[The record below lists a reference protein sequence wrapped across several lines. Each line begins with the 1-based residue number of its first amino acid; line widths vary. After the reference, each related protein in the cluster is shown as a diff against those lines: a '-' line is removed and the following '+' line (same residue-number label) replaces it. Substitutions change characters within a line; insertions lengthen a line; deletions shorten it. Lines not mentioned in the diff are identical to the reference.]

1 MTMISLGELNNW
13 STNRAVS
20 NSIPYLRRADRRA
33 GERRAPR
40 KVPSRRQLSTAVVP
54 DFTHEQPQQ
63 GDQGNR
69 PHKHHDVRRTVSA
82 ACAVSEN
89 FFKNMHRLQSSSRE
103 IAVSAPVHH

>member
-20 NSIPYLRRADRRA
+20 NSIPYLRRADGRA
-33 GERRAPR
+33 GERRALP

-54 DFTHEQPQQ
+54 DFTHEQAQQ

-69 PHKHHDVRRTVSA
+69 PHKHHDVHRTVSA
-82 ACAVSEN
+82 DHDDSEN
-89 FFKNMHRLQSSSRE
+89 FFKNTHWLQSSSR
-103 IAVSAPVHH
+103 